1 MKEVEVVTDIPICGC
16 PTLKAGTKLEVIKN
30 NTRFVYVDYMGCELK
45 LSVKDIKIV
54 KRK

>member
-1 MKEVEVVTDIPICGC
+1 MKEVEVAIDVPICGA

-30 NTRFVYVDYMGCELK
+30 NARFVYVNYMDCELK